1 MSGATALRKILFV
14 EDEADLRR
22 AYRVYFTDRYEMAFA
37 GSGAEA
43 IQQLDAFA
51 PDVLVLDMRL
61 PDTDGVQLLGRVR
74 ADYPE
79 LPVVITTAYSSLE
92 PVVGVLG
99 MDHSGYLLKPFDLK
113 ELEAAIDA
121 AR

>member
-1 MSGATALRKILFV
+1 MTGEVARRKILFV
-14 EDEADLRR
+14 EDEADLRK
-22 AYRVYFTDRYEMAFA
+22 AYRIYFTDRYEMAFA

-43 IQQLDAFA
+43 LEQLGAFM

-61 PDTDGVQLLGRVR
+61 PDTDGVDLLGRVR
-74 ADYPE
+74 NDYPN